1 MGQIE
6 EFLMDTTVSAPIAP
20 TFAVSPLAE
29 VESNQQLVELWLHG
43 KSADTCNAYRRDIH
57 LF

>member
-6 EFLMDTTVSAPIAP
+6 EFLMDTTVSAPIVP
-20 TFAVSPLAE
+20 TFAISPLAE
-29 VESNQQLVELWLHG
+29 VNSNQQLVELWLHG
-43 KSADTCNAYRRDIH
+43 KSDDTCHAYRRDIH

>member
-6 EFLMDTTVSAPIAP
+6 EFLMDTTVSAPIAI

>member
-1 MGQIE
+1 
-6 EFLMDTTVSAPIAP
+6 MDTNTAVPITV
-20 TFAVSPLAE
+20 TFATSPLAQ

-43 KSADTCNAYRRDIH
+43 KSADTCNAYCRDID